1 MTDEIVLPHSVRK
14 AHSAMAVA
22 LVGFMGAGK
31 TTVGQALAL
40 QLGWRFID
48 LDKLIEI
55 REGCSIEQIFQESGE
70 SFFRRVEHALLRDSL
85 EALSDP
91 TVLALG
97 GGAFA
102 QAANCELLASANVP
116 VVFLDAPIEE
126 LFRRCEQPGVVVRPL
141 RRSLDEFR
149 ELYNYRRPS
158 YRKAQL
164 QIATGNREISS
175 IGEEIISGLGL
186 IPASGAE

>member
-1 MTDEIVLPHSVRK
+1 MTDKIVLPHSVQK

-31 TTVGQALAL
+31 TTVGQALGL
-40 QLGWRFID
+40 RLGWRFID
-48 LDKLIEI
+48 LDKLIET
-55 REGCSIEQIFQESGE
+55 REGRSIEQIFQESGE
-70 SFFRRVEHALLRDSL
+70 SFFRRVEHGLLRDSL

>member
-1 MTDEIVLPHSVRK
+1 MTDEIVLPHSARK
-14 AHSAMAVA
+14 APPVSAVA

-40 QLGWRFID
+40 QLGWQFLD
-48 LDKLIEI
+48 LDRLIEA
-55 REGCSIEQIFQESGE
+55 REGRSIEQIFQESGE
-70 SFFRRVEHALLRDSL
+70 PFFRRIEHALLRDSL
-85 EALSDP
+85 EALSVHP
-91 TVLALG
+91 TVFALG

-102 QAANCELLASANVP
+102 QAANCGLLASAMVP

-126 LFRRCEQPGVVVRPL
+126 LFRRCEQPGLVRPL
-141 RRSLDEFR
+141 RRSLNEFR

-158 YRKAQL
+158 YGRAQL
-164 QIATGNREISS
+164 QIATGNKEISS
-175 IGEEIISGLGL
+175 IAEEIIFGFGL

>member
-31 TTVGQALAL
+31 TTVGEALAL
-40 QLGWRFID
+40 QLGWRFTD
-48 LDKLIEI
+48 LDKLIET
-55 REGCSIEQIFQESGE
+55 REGRSIEQIFQESGE
-70 SFFRRVEHALLRDSL
+70 AFFRRVEHALLRDSL

-126 LFRRCEQPGVVVRPL
+126 LFRRCEQPGVVRPL
-141 RRSLDEFR
+141 RRRSLDEFR

-164 QIATGNREISS
+164 QIATGNKEISS
-175 IGEEIISGLGL
+175 IGEEIIFGLGL